1 MDFDEY
7 QKETRRHAIYPG
19 VGNNFSFP
27 MIGLAGETGE
37 VAEKIKKI
45 IRDKDGIVDEISR
58 AEIKKELGDV
68 LWYLSQ
74 IASEFDLSLNEIVKT
89 NIEKIKS
96 RKERDMVH
104 GDGDNR

>member
-1 MDFDEY
+1 MEFNEY
-7 QKETRRHAIYPG
+7 QKETRKHAIYPG
-19 VGNNFSFP
+19 VGSNFSFP

-45 IRDKDGIVDEISR
+45 IRDKNGVVDDVSR
-58 AEIKKELGDV
+58 SEVEKELGDV

-74 IASEFDLSLNEIVKT
+74 IASEFGLSLDDVASS
-89 NIEKIKS
+89 NIEKIQS
-96 RKERDMVH
+96 RRERNVTH